1 MVRGVSSLA
10 LYRTYRPGRFADVVG
25 QDHVTGPLV
34 RALANDRVHHA
45 YLFSGPRGCGK
56 TSSARILA
64 RSLNCEKGPTPE
76 PCGECRSCTDLAPNG
91 PGSID
96 VVELDAATHGLV
108 DDARELREKA
118 HFAPVSSRYKIYII
132 DEAHQLG
139 PGAANALLKLIEE
152 PPPHLKFIFATTAPD
167 KIIGTIR
174 SRTYHYPFRLIPAR
188 TLQDNLAGICE
199 KEAVAIEPAA
209 LALVARASG
218 GSARDAQSILGQ
230 LIAGSGAEGV
240 TYELAVALLGFTD
253 AALLDD
259 VVDAIAAG
267 DAAAMFS
274 ALDRVM
280 DSGHDPRRFLT
291 DLLER
296 FRDLIVVRSVPDAV
310 SSGLIEA
317 PEDEATRMAA
327 QAHQFGQADL
337 VRLAD
342 VVDEGI
348 TAMKGATPTRLQ
360 LELVCARLLLPGA
373 DDTERGIQARL
384 DRLER
389 RLTIGQ
395 QPAPEQGAS
404 AAAAAE
410 AGAWQQSAATELP
423 PHPSPSRPATT
434 LTPGQGHAEEQPPAA
449 GDAAET
455 GQAHTETTASVP
467 PSSPPPR
474 PTAAAPQT
482 SAAEPRSGA
491 AGLQAPAS
499 QPQPPV
505 EPSATQPGSQP
516 TSPGPPGGVNVTD
529 VRRLWPEVLVRLK
542 EIKRTPWSLISQES
556 TVVDVADG
564 VLTLS
569 FRQATLRDTFTR
581 REDFQQNLQ
590 QAISDVL
597 GADLQVEAI
606 VDPSGAGA
614 SPSSA
619 SANPGGAP
627 PAAGETHP
635 HASSEPVPAPG
646 GTPRKRAA
654 TRSAPRARSASTTHD
669 SNQAQGQDDEPDDGA
684 HPDDNDLDDSGAPA
698 QALLERTLG
707 ARVIEEIEHS

>member
-1 MVRGVSSLA
+1 
-10 LYRTYRPGRFADVVG
+10 
-25 QDHVTGPLV
+25 
-34 RALANDRVHHA
+34 
-45 YLFSGPRGCGK
+45 
-56 TSSARILA
+56 
-64 RSLNCEKGPTPE
+64 
-76 PCGECRSCTDLAPNG
+76 
-91 PGSID
+91 
-96 VVELDAATHGLV
+96 
-108 DDARELREKA
+108 
-118 HFAPVSSRYKIYII
+118 
-132 DEAHQLG
+132 
-139 PGAANALLKLIEE
+139 
-152 PPPHLKFIFATTAPD
+152 
-167 KIIGTIR
+167 
-174 SRTYHYPFRLIPAR
+174 
-188 TLQDNLAGICE
+188 
-199 KEAVAIEPAA
+199 
-209 LALVARASG
+209 
-218 GSARDAQSILGQ
+218 
-230 LIAGSGAEGV
+230 
-240 TYELAVALLGFTD
+240 
-253 AALLDD
+253 
-259 VVDAIAAG
+259 
-267 DAAAMFS
+267 
-274 ALDRVM
+274 M

-404 AAAAAE
+404 AAPAAE
-410 AGAWQQSAATELP
+410 PRAGLEIASPAPPRQPSSSRPSSSQPAATP
-423 PHPSPSRPATT
+423 VQ
-434 LTPGQGHAEEQPPAA
+434 GQRLAEGQRPPAA

-455 GQAHTETTASVP
+455 AQARTEATAVP
-467 PSSPPPR
+467 PPSPSPG
-474 PTAAAPQT
+474 PTAAAPAT
-482 SAAEPRSGA
+482 SAPEPPLGAAEPRSGT
-491 AGLQAPAS
+491 AGHQAPAS
-499 QPQPPV
+499 QPQPSV
-505 EPSATQPGSQP
+505 ESSATQPGSQP
-516 TSPGPPGGVNVTD
+516 GPSSGVNVTD

-556 TVVDVADG
+556 TVVDVVDG

-581 REDFQQNLQ
+581 RDDFQQNLR

-606 VDPSGAGA
+606 VDPSGVGA
-614 SPSSA
+614 PPSSA
-619 SANPGGAP
+619 PADPEGAP
-627 PAAGETHP
+627 PAAGEAHP
-635 HASSEPVPAPG
+635 HASSEPGPAPAD
-646 GTPRKRAA
+646 TPRKRAA
-654 TRSAPRARSASTTHD
+654 TRSASRARPASAT
-669 SNQAQGQDDEPDDGA
+669 QASDHAQPQADEPDDGA

>member
-1 MVRGVSSLA
+1 
-10 LYRTYRPGRFADVVG
+10 
-25 QDHVTGPLV
+25 
-34 RALANDRVHHA
+34 
-45 YLFSGPRGCGK
+45 
-56 TSSARILA
+56 
-64 RSLNCEKGPTPE
+64 
-76 PCGECRSCTDLAPNG
+76 
-91 PGSID
+91 
-96 VVELDAATHGLV
+96 
-108 DDARELREKA
+108 
-118 HFAPVSSRYKIYII
+118 VSSRYKIYII

-188 TLQDNLAGICE
+188 TLQDNLADICE
-199 KEAVAIEPAA
+199 REGVTIEPAA

-230 LIAGSGAEGV
+230 LIAGSGTEGV

-259 VVDAIAAG
+259 VVDSIAAS
-267 DAAAMFS
+267 DAAAMFG

-296 FRDLIVVRSVPDAV
+296 FRDLIVVRSVPDAI

-404 AAAAAE
+404 AAPAAE
-410 AGAWQQSAATELP
+410 PRAGQEIAP
-423 PHPSPSRPATT
+423 PAPPRQPSSRPAATSAQ
-434 LTPGQGHAEEQPPAA
+434 GQGLAEEQRPPAA
-449 GDAAET
+449 GDAAAT
-455 GQAHTETTASVP
+455 AQARTEATAAVP
-467 PSSPPPR
+467 PPSPSQR
-474 PTAAAPQT
+474 PAAAAPET
-482 SAAEPRSGA
+482 SAAEPRLGEAEPRSGA
-491 AGLQAPAS
+491 AGHEAPAA
-499 QPQPPV
+499 QPQPSV
-505 EPSATQPGSQP
+505 ESSATQPGSQP
-516 TSPGPPGGVNVTD
+516 GPSGGVNVTD

-581 REDFQQNLQ
+581 RDDFQQNLR

-597 GADLQVEAI
+597 GAGLQIEAI
-606 VDPSGAGA
+606 VDPSGVGA
-614 SPSSA
+614 PPSSA
-619 SANPGGAP
+619 PPDPQGTP
-627 PAAGETHP
+627 PAAGEAHP
-635 HASSEPVPAPG
+635 HVSSEPGPAPDD
-646 GTPRKRAA
+646 TPRKRAA
-654 TRSAPRARSASTTHD
+654 TRSASRSRSVSATQASD
-669 SNQAQGQDDEPDDGA
+669 QAQGQADEPDDGA